1 MLGFTQISWDN
12 ISGKEKQPSPM
23 AKSWT
28 KLKHD
33 ERYAAV
39 ALGFTGDS
47 WDNFSGKEKQPDAMA
62 KKWAELATCGECPS
76 I

>member
-1 MLGFTQISWDN
+1 
-12 ISGKEKQPSPM
+12 M
-23 AKSWT
+23 AKSWA
-28 KLKHD
+28 KLTHD

-47 WDNFSGKEKQPDAMA
+47 WDNFSKKEKQPDAMA
-62 KKWAELATCGECPS
+62 KKWAELATCGECSS

>member
-1 MLGFTQISWDN
+1 
-12 ISGKEKQPSPM
+12 M